1 MCLRD
6 QHELLNLVNV
16 RGQALREVDAA
27 LAHLLPWSKQS
38 TQHYELVRMLH
49 SRGIKNKN
57 LVISCVAAL
66 GLTDWMSSLET
77 LLMLLLRRAQE
88 S

>member
-49 SRGIKNKN
+49 SRTIKKN

-77 LLMLLLRRAQE
+77 LLMLLLRRVQE